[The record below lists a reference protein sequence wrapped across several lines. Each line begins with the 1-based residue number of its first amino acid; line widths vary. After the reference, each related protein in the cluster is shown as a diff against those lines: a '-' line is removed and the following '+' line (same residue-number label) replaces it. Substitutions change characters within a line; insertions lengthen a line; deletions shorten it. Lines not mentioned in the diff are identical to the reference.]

1 MTVQDEQ
8 LAKRFEADRPR
19 LVALAYRMLG
29 SPAEAHDAVQDAWL
43 RLSGTNTDRI
53 ENLSGWLTTTV
64 AHICIDMLRTRTSRR
79 EDPLDEPRLPEPL
92 ITQESSDPEE
102 QALLA
107 DAVGVAM
114 LVVLDT
120 LTPAERLAFVL
131 HDLFQMPFDEIA
143 RILNRSSTATRQ
155 LASRARRRVR
165 SAPVPDPD
173 MSRQRAVVDA
183 FLTASKNGDLE
194 ALVATLAPDIILH
207 AEADGEYVHLRGATT
222 IAERAIAFS
231 FRSEFARPA
240 LINGA
245 AGLIVATEDE
255 PIAVM
260 AFTVVNNKIAELD
273 IYADPTRLTMLT
285 PRSSERP
292 DPRPAD
298 PCAAMERCP
307 FTG

>member
-1 MTVQDEQ
+1 
-8 LAKRFEADRPR
+8 
-19 LVALAYRMLG
+19 
-29 SPAEAHDAVQDAWL
+29 
-43 RLSGTNTDRI
+43 
-53 ENLSGWLTTTV
+53 
-64 AHICIDMLRTRTSRR
+64 
-79 EDPLDEPRLPEPL
+79 
-92 ITQESSDPEE
+92 
-102 QALLA
+102 
-107 DAVGVAM
+107 M

-194 ALVATLAPDIILH
+194 ALVATLAPISSCTPRPT
-207 AEADGEYVHLRGATT
+207 ASVHLRGATT

-285 PRSSERP
+285 P
-292 DPRPAD
+292 DPRNALTLVQPTPAQRWNGHSRGE
-298 PCAAMERCP
+298 P
-307 FTG
+307 

>member
-1 MTVQDEQ
+1 VTVQDEQ

-43 RLSGTNTDRI
+43 RLSGTNSDRI

-64 AHICIDMLRTRTSRR
+64 AHICIDMLRSRRSRR

-92 ITQESSDPEE
+92 ITRDDNPEE

-143 RILNRSSTATRQ
+143 RILDRTPAAARQ
-155 LASRARRRVR
+155 LASRARRRVS

-194 ALVATLAPDIILH
+194 ALVATLAPDIVLR
-207 AEADGEYVHLRGATT
+207 AEAEGELLHLRGART
-222 IAERAIAFS
+222 IAQRAIAFS
-231 FRSEFARPA
+231 FRADFARPA

-245 AGLIVATEDE
+245 AGLVVATEDE
-255 PIAVM
+255 PLAVM
-260 AFTVVNNKIAELD
+260 AFTVVNDKIAELD
-273 IYADPTRLTMLT
+273 IYADPSRLATLDPTLFDT
-285 PRSSERP
+285 P
-292 DPRPAD
+292 
-298 PCAAMERCP
+298 
-307 FTG
+307 

>member
-1 MTVQDEQ
+1 MDDEQ
-8 LAKRFEADRPR
+8 LVERFEANRPR
-19 LVALAYRMLG
+19 LAALAYRMLG
-29 SPAEAHDAVQDAWL
+29 SPTEAHDAVQEAWL
-43 RLSGTNTDRI
+43 RLSRTNADRI
-53 ENLSGWLTTTV
+53 ENLNGWLTTIV

-79 EDPLDEPRLPEPL
+79 EDPLDGRLPEPL
-92 ITQESSDPEE
+92 ISQDGSDPEE

-143 RILNRSSTATRQ
+143 RILDRSSTATRQ

-165 SAPVPDPD
+165 AAPVPDPD

-194 ALVATLAPDIILH
+194 ALVATLAPDIVLR
-207 AEADGEYVHLRGATT
+207 AEAEGEFLHLRGGRE
-222 IAERAIAFS
+222 IAQRAIAFS
-231 FRSEFARPA
+231 FRAEFARPA
-240 LINGA
+240 LINGT
-245 AGLIVATEDE
+245 AGLVVATEDE

-260 AFTVVNNKIAELD
+260 AFTVVNDKIAELD
-273 IYADPTRLTMLT
+273 IYADPARLATL
-285 PRSSERP
+285 
-292 DPRPAD
+292 DPPLFD
-298 PCAAMERCP
+298 VS
-307 FTG
+307 

>member
-1 MTVQDEQ
+1 MDDEQ
-8 LAKRFEADRPR
+8 LVERFEANRPR
-19 LVALAYRMLG
+19 LSALAYRMLG
-29 SPAEAHDAVQDAWL
+29 SPTEAHDAVQEAWL
-43 RLSGTNTDRI
+43 RLSRTNAERI
-53 ENLSGWLTTTV
+53 ENLNGWLTTIV

-79 EDPLDEPRLPEPL
+79 EAPLDECLPEPL
-92 ITQESSDPEE
+92 ISQDGSDPEE
-102 QALLA
+102 QAMLA

-143 RILNRSSTATRQ
+143 RILDRTPTATRQ

-194 ALVATLAPDIILH
+194 ALVATLAPDIVLR
-207 AEADGEYVHLRGATT
+207 AEAEGEFLHLRGARE
-222 IAERAIAFS
+222 IAQRAIAFS
-231 FRSEFARPA
+231 FRAEFARPA

-245 AGLIVATEDE
+245 AGLVVATEDE

-260 AFTVVNNKIAELD
+260 AFTVVNDKIAELD
-273 IYADPTRLTMLT
+273 IYADPTRLAAL
-285 PRSSERP
+285 
-292 DPRPAD
+292 DPAHFDVP
-298 PCAAMERCP
+298 
-307 FTG
+307 

>member
-1 MTVQDEQ
+1 MDDEQ
-8 LAKRFEADRPR
+8 LADRFEANRPR
-19 LVALAYRMLG
+19 LAALAYRMLG
-29 SPAEAHDAVQDAWL
+29 SPTEAHDAVQEAWL
-43 RLSGTNTDRI
+43 RLSRTNADRI
-53 ENLSGWLTTTV
+53 ENLNGWLTTIV

-79 EDPLDEPRLPEPL
+79 EDPLDGRLPEPL
-92 ITQESSDPEE
+92 ISQDGSDPEE

-143 RILNRSSTATRQ
+143 RILDRSSTATRQ

-165 SAPVPDPD
+165 AAPVPDPD

-194 ALVATLAPDIILH
+194 ALVATLAPDIVLR
-207 AEADGEYVHLRGATT
+207 AEAEGEFLHLRGARE
-222 IAERAIAFS
+222 IAQRAIAFS
-231 FRSEFARPA
+231 FRAEFARPA
-240 LINGA
+240 LINGT
-245 AGLIVATEDE
+245 AGLVVATEDE

-260 AFTVVNNKIAELD
+260 AFTVVNDKIAELD
-273 IYADPTRLTMLT
+273 IYADPSRLATL
-285 PRSSERP
+285 
-292 DPRPAD
+292 DPPLFD
-298 PCAAMERCP
+298 VP
-307 FTG
+307 

>member
-1 MTVQDEQ
+1 MDDEQ
-8 LAKRFEADRPR
+8 LAERFEANRPR
-19 LVALAYRMLG
+19 LAALAYRMLG
-29 SPAEAHDAVQDAWL
+29 SPTEAHDAVQEAWL
-43 RLSGTNTDRI
+43 RLSRTNTDRI
-53 ENLSGWLTTTV
+53 ENLNGWLTTIV

-79 EDPLDEPRLPEPL
+79 EDPLDERLPEPL
-92 ITQESSDPEE
+92 ISQDGSDPEE

-143 RILNRSSTATRQ
+143 RILDRSPTATRQ

-165 SAPVPDPD
+165 AAPVPDPD

-194 ALVATLAPDIILH
+194 ALVATLAPDIVLR
-207 AEADGEYVHLRGATT
+207 AEAEGEFLHLRGARE
-222 IAERAIAFS
+222 IAQRAIAFS
-231 FRSEFARPA
+231 FRAEFARPA
-240 LINGA
+240 LINGT
-245 AGLIVATEDE
+245 AGLVVATEDE

-260 AFTVVNNKIAELD
+260 AFTVVNDKIAELD
-273 IYADPTRLTMLT
+273 IYADPARLATLNL
-285 PRSSERP
+285 PLFDVP
-292 DPRPAD
+292 
-298 PCAAMERCP
+298 
-307 FTG
+307 

>member
-1 MTVQDEQ
+1 MDDEQ
-8 LAKRFEADRPR
+8 LAERFEANRPR
-19 LVALAYRMLG
+19 LAALAYRMLG
-29 SPAEAHDAVQDAWL
+29 SPTEAHDAVQEAWL
-43 RLSGTNTDRI
+43 RLSRTNVDRI
-53 ENLSGWLTTTV
+53 ENLNGWLTTIV

-79 EDPLDEPRLPEPL
+79 EDPLDERLPEPL
-92 ITQESSDPEE
+92 ISQDGSNPEE

-143 RILNRSSTATRQ
+143 RILDRSPTATRQ

-194 ALVATLAPDIILH
+194 ALVATLAPDIVLR
-207 AEADGEYVHLRGATT
+207 AEAEGELLHLRGARE
-222 IAERAIAFS
+222 IAQRAIAFS
-231 FRSEFARPA
+231 FRAEFARPA
-240 LINGA
+240 LINGT
-245 AGLIVATEDE
+245 AGLVVATEDE

-260 AFTVVNNKIAELD
+260 AFTVVNDKIAELD
-273 IYADPTRLTMLT
+273 IYADPARLSRLEPPINT
-285 PRSSERP
+285 S
-292 DPRPAD
+292 
-298 PCAAMERCP
+298 
-307 FTG
+307 